1 MLRIDVGFERRDVS
15 VEEIRDLQSKLLRQA
30 RLDMLT
36 LHKEEVMLLD
46 AILSW
51 CCKQDTGEVNK

>member
-30 RLDMLT
+30 RVMLR

-46 AILSW
+46 AVLSW